1 VLTNPDSLHH
11 FILPGYPRKWSKSF
25 WANLTHVVIDEAHVH
40 RGVAGSHF
48 ANVIR
53 RVIRLCRVCGND
65 DVRFVCTSATI
76 SNPREHVLALT
87 TKNPTCVTVSGAP
100 SGEKAM
106 ILWQPP
112 ELAGGG
118 EGGGEG
124 AAAAA
129 GGAGSRPGRPRSNNA
144 AAKNNGGDEKT
155 AQRRSA
161 YAEAAEVIASL
172 VKNNV
177 RCLAF
182 VSARSLT
189 ESVCR
194 DARELLVKA
203 GRQDLALLVDSYR
216 AGYSVKE
223 RRNLE
228 HRLASGEVSALV
240 CTSALEMGIDVG
252 TLDATV
258 HVGVPETAS
267 AMWQQ
272 AGRAGRRRGC
282 SLAVVVAAERPLDG
296 FYLAHPSE
304 LFKRRPESAL
314 IDPANVSVLEA
325 HLPCA
330 AFETPIDPKTDCKLF
345 DAEAARLFR
354 LGAERGETTAVKN
367 RTPFLCALRSAT
379 SATPKITR
387 SAAGEGG
394 GGGGGFSKASAGG
407 GGGGG
412 GGGQFP
418 ARAEMPWNNGEPTMF
433 LNKATKIFQCRQFF
447 RPHHHVMLRG
457 APSGGDAWTLLD
469 VTRGDSLQS
478 GARELEKIEAHR
490 AMSRIYPGCVHLS
503 RHGQYKIERHDANA
517 RVAYCREYANPE
529 VTYARERTAVM
540 PLEKDPSAGI
550 RERKVKR
557 VGMARVFEGRV
568 RVVETIHGYVVKRL
582 HTQELID
589 EITFNP
595 GLPGSD
601 FVTDAVWWDLPGELV
616 RSKIAPDRLR
626 AATQGAFY
634 TKTGP
639 HTIPFAWST
648 PFLEGLLSGP
658 ARVSRRHP
666 PGFNPD
672 TPRCLSTHADAF
684 QLHPPRLRLT
694 GALNVCAALVPAVAM
709 CDARD
714 VLGACDFLSSDGCNG
729 SDGGT
734 TGARMYLYDA
744 CPNGVG
750 LASKTWTQLDALWEK
765 ALATTR
771 ECKCASGCPSCT
783 QAGARGRDAGT
794 EKKATVVLLEGLLGT
809 WMRGG
814 GGGGGGGSTC
824 AAAAERKASAAA
836 ATTDA
841 TPAELR
847 TEAAFDKAA
856 SEGVAAAAAV
866 ALEAPTNRYAPPA
879 VAPAARYVPP
889 PPAAA
894 RRPANPH
901 RYVPAPE
908 RPPARHVPP
917 PQQRQQSLQR
927 PPPQQ
932 WQQGFSPAVSPPFR
946 RPFQPPR
953 SPSKLVAFR
962 PPSHLQQQ
970 QPLPPPP
977 PRQWR
982 GGPPPAP
989 PRQLERGGAMGAQG
1003 WNDRPGVAGDPKQ
1016 RSISSMLH
1024 GR

>member
-1 VLTNPDSLHH
+1 LYRHQKEAIHAAVGEKKSVVVSTPTASGKSLCYVLPLLHALGQKKSARALVLFPLKALANDQLAKLKAFPEAARKALEAAEGNIDGDGEGEDAGALSSHWSPYDRVGLVLTNPDSLHH

-87 TKNPTCVTVSGAP
+87 TKNPTCVTV
-100 SGEKAM
+100 
-106 ILWQPP
+106 
-112 ELAGGG
+112 
-118 EGGGEG
+118 
-124 AAAAA
+124 
-129 GGAGSRPGRPRSNNA
+129 RPGRPRSNNA

-345 DAEAARLFR
+345 DDAEAARLFR
-354 LGAERGETTAVKN
+354 LGAERGETTA
-367 RTPFLCALRSAT
+367 
-379 SATPKITR
+379 
-387 SAAGEGG
+387 
-394 GGGGGFSKASAGG
+394 
-407 GGGGG
+407 
-412 GGGQFP
+412 
-418 ARAEMPWNNGEPTMF
+418 
-433 LNKATKIFQCRQFF
+433 FF

-589 EITFNP
+589 EIPFNP

-626 AATQGAFY
+626 AATQ
-634 TKTGP
+634 
-639 HTIPFAWST
+639 
-648 PFLEGLLSGP
+648 
-658 ARVSRRHP
+658 
-666 PGFNPD
+666 
-672 TPRCLSTHADAF
+672 
-684 QLHPPRLRLT
+684 

-783 QAGARGRDAGT
+783 QAGARGRD
-794 EKKATVVLLEGLLGT
+794 
-809 WMRGG
+809 
-814 GGGGGGGSTC
+814 
-824 AAAAERKASAAA
+824 
-836 ATTDA
+836 
-841 TPAELR
+841 
-847 TEAAFDKAA
+847 
-856 SEGVAAAAAV
+856 
-866 ALEAPTNRYAPPA
+866 
-879 VAPAARYVPP
+879 
-889 PPAAA
+889 
-894 RRPANPH
+894 
-901 RYVPAPE
+901 
-908 RPPARHVPP
+908 
-917 PQQRQQSLQR
+917 
-927 PPPQQ
+927 
-932 WQQGFSPAVSPPFR
+932 
-946 RPFQPPR
+946 
-953 SPSKLVAFR
+953 
-962 PPSHLQQQ
+962 
-970 QPLPPPP
+970 
-977 PRQWR
+977 
-982 GGPPPAP
+982 
-989 PRQLERGGAMGAQG
+989 
-1003 WNDRPGVAGDPKQ
+1003 
-1016 RSISSMLH
+1016 
-1024 GR
+1024 